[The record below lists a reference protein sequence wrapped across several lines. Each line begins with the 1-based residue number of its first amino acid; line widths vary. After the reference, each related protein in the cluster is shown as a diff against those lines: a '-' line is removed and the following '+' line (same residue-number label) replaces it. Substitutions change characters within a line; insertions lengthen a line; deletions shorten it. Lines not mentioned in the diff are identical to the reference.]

1 MPPTRPPRRAAAAEG
16 GEDMQTY
23 RLAIIGFGNV
33 GQGFTQILRDEGAD
47 LARQYGVHFQIV
59 AVCDLLKG
67 SVYDPLGIDP
77 AALLDSIAATGK
89 LERVAA
95 PERRWNAIEMI
106 ERSNAEIVIELSYTD
121 FKTGEPAITHLR
133 RALELGKH
141 VVTSNKGPIAL
152 KYPELKAL
160 ADQHNVEIG
169 AEGTV
174 MSGTPSLRMAH
185 ELLSAARI
193 LKIQGIVNG
202 TTNYIL
208 TQMEAGATYADA
220 LQDAQTKGYAEADP
234 TGDVEGFDAAG
245 KVVIMANL
253 LMGQSLTLA
262 DVERQ
267 GITRLTPDDIA
278 QAKAA
283 GERWKL
289 IGRVETSGDQI
300 AASVKPTRLPVNHPL
315 AAVSGATN
323 AITFSTELLGDVT
336 LVGPGAGR
344 IETGYAIV
352 GDLLAIQRKRQK

>member
-1 MPPTRPPRRAAAAEG
+1 
-16 GEDMQTY
+16 MQTY

-33 GQGFTQILRDEGAD
+33 GQGFTQILRDEGAE
-47 LARQYGVHFQIV
+47 LAQQYGARFQIV
-59 AVCDLLKG
+59 AVSDLLKG
-67 SVYDPLGIDP
+67 SVHDPKGLDP
-77 AALLDSIAATGK
+77 AALLDAIAASGK
-89 LERVAA
+89 LERLTA
-95 PERRWNAIEMI
+95 PDRGWNAIETI
-106 ERSNAEIVIELSYTD
+106 EWSKADILIELSYTD
-121 FKTGEPAITHLR
+121 LKTGEPAITHLR

-141 VVTSNKGPIAL
+141 VVTTNKGPIAL
-152 KYPELKAL
+152 QYPELKAL
-160 ADQHNVEIG
+160 AEKNHVEIG

-174 MSGTPSLRMAH
+174 MSGTPSLRMAQ
-185 ELLSAARI
+185 ELLAAARI
-193 LKIQGIVNG
+193 RQIQGIVNG

-220 LQDAQTKGYAEADP
+220 LKDAQAKGYAEADP

-262 DVERQ
+262 DVDRK
-267 GITRLTPDDIA
+267 GITSLTLDDIA

-289 IGRVETSGDQI
+289 IGRVEAIGDKI
-300 AASVKPTRLPVNHPL
+300 TASVQPTRLPINHPL
-315 AAVSGATN
+315 ASVSGATN
-323 AITFSTELLGDVT
+323 AITFSTDLLGDVT

-352 GDLLAIQRKRQK
+352 GDLLAIHRHVKRKA

>member
-1 MPPTRPPRRAAAAEG
+1 
-16 GEDMQTY
+16 MQTY

-33 GQGFTQILRDEGAD
+33 GQGFTQILRDEGAE
-47 LARQYGVHFQIV
+47 LAQQAGARFQIV

-67 SVYDPLGIDP
+67 SVHDPKGLDP
-77 AALLDSIAATGK
+77 AALLDSIAAAAN

-95 PERRWNAIEMI
+95 PDRGWKALETI
-106 ERSNAEIVIELSYTD
+106 ERSRADIVIELSYTD
-121 FKTGEPAITHLR
+121 LKTGEPAITHLR

-141 VVTSNKGPIAL
+141 VVTTNKGPIAL

-160 ADQHNVEIG
+160 AEQNGVEIG

-174 MSGTPSLRMAH
+174 MSGTPSLRMAQ

-193 LKIQGIVNG
+193 RKIQGIVNG

-208 TQMEAGATYADA
+208 TQMEAGATYAEA
-220 LQDAQTKGYAEADP
+220 LRDAQARGYAEADP

-253 LMGQSLTLA
+253 LMGQALTLA
-262 DVERQ
+262 DVDRQ
-267 GITRLTPDDIA
+267 GITHLTPGDMA
-278 QAKAA
+278 AAKAA

-289 IGRVETSGDQI
+289 IGRVETIGDG
-300 AASVKPTRLPVNHPL
+300 AVASVKPVRLPIQHPL

-323 AITFSTELLGDVT
+323 ALTFSTELLGDVT

-352 GDLLAIQRKRQK
+352 GDLLAIHRKQQK

>member
-1 MPPTRPPRRAAAAEG
+1 
-16 GEDMQTY
+16 MQTY

-33 GQGFTQILRDEGAD
+33 GQGFAQILRDDGAE
-47 LARQYGVHFQIV
+47 LAQQYGARFQIV

-67 SVYDPLGIDP
+67 SVHDPNGLDP
-77 AALLDSIAATGK
+77 AALLDSIAATTA
-89 LERVAA
+89 LRADRVAA
-95 PERRWNAIEMI
+95 PDSGWNALETI
-106 ERSNAEIVIELSYTD
+106 ERSQADIVIELSYTD

-141 VVTSNKGPIAL
+141 VVTTNKGPIAL

-160 ADQHNVEIG
+160 ADQHGVEIG

-174 MSGTPSLRMAH
+174 MSGTPSLRMAR
-185 ELLSAARI
+185 ELLTAARI
-193 LKIQGIVNG
+193 RKIQGIVNG

-208 TQMEAGATYADA
+208 TQMETGATYDA
-220 LQDAQTKGYAEADP
+220 ALKDAQAKGYAEADP

-267 GITRLTPDDIA
+267 GITRLTPGDIA
-278 QAKAA
+278 VAKAA

-289 IGRVETSGDQI
+289 IGHVETDGDKI
-300 AASVKPTRLPVNHPL
+300 TASVKPTRLPVSHPL
-315 AAVSGATN
+315 ASVSGATN
-323 AITFSTELLGDVT
+323 AITFSTDLLGDVT

-352 GDLLAIQRKRQK
+352 GDLLAIHRKRPSHR

>member
-1 MPPTRPPRRAAAAEG
+1 
-16 GEDMQTY
+16 MQTY

-33 GQGFTQILRDEGAD
+33 GQGFTQILRDEGAE
-47 LARQYGVHFQIV
+47 LAQQYSVRFQIV
-59 AVCDLLKG
+59 AVCDLIKG
-67 SVYDPLGIDP
+67 SVHDPKGLDP
-77 AALLDSIAATGK
+77 AALLDAIAASGK
-89 LERVAA
+89 LERLTA
-95 PERRWNAIEMI
+95 PDRGWNAIETI
-106 ERSNAEIVIELSYTD
+106 EWSKADILIELSYTD
-121 FKTGEPAITHLR
+121 LKTGEPAITHLH

-141 VVTSNKGPIAL
+141 VVTTNKGPIAL

-160 ADQHNVEIG
+160 AEQNHVEIG

-174 MSGTPSLRMAH
+174 MSGTPSLRMAQ
-185 ELLSAARI
+185 ELLAAARI
-193 LKIQGIVNG
+193 RQIQGIVNG

-220 LQDAQTKGYAEADP
+220 LQDAQAKGYAEADP

-253 LMGQSLTLA
+253 LMGQALTLA
-262 DVERQ
+262 DVDRK
-267 GITRLTPDDIA
+267 GITSLTPDDIA

-289 IGRVETSGDQI
+289 IGRVETIGTKI
-300 AASVKPTRLPVNHPL
+300 TASVQPTRLPINHPL
-315 AAVSGATN
+315 ASVSGATN
-323 AITFSTELLGDVT
+323 AITFSTDLLGDVT

-352 GDLLAIQRKRQK
+352 GDLLAIHRHVKRKA